1 MTLIIGL
8 TGGIGS
14 GKSTVSAFFAE
25 LNVTIVDADIVARE
39 VVMKGQPALDKIAL
53 HFGDN
58 ILIDGELNRSL
69 LREKIFQDNNQLK
82 WLNALLHPLIN
93 NRIVKQLEGAKG
105 NYAILEAPLLFENR
119 LDILAS
125 YNLIIDVEHDIQIKR
140 ASLRDGVSL
149 DSIKTII
156 DKQISRAARLE
167 KANFIIENNRV
178 SLAYLKKQVADLDKK
193 FNELALKNKNAAL

>member
-25 LNVTIVDADIVARE
+25 RNVPIVDADIVARE
-39 VVMKGQPALDKIAL
+39 VVMKGQPALDRIAQ
-53 HFGDN
+53 HFGPD

-69 LREKIFQDNNQLK
+69 LRKKIFQDETQFE

-93 NRIVKQLEGAKG
+93 DRIVKQLEAAKG

-119 LDILAS
+119 LDILVS
-125 YNLIIDVEHDIQIKR
+125 YNLIIDVEHDIQVKR
-140 ASLRDGVSL
+140 ASQRDGVSL
-149 DSIKTII
+149 ESIKTII
-156 DKQISRAARLE
+156 DKQISRTARLK
-167 KANFIIENNRV
+167 KADFIIENNDV
-178 SLAYLKKQVADLDKK
+178 SLEYLKEQVADLDKE
-193 FNELALKNKNAAL
+193 FNKLALNNKNFA